1 MNQLVINAKVHF
13 QKGRRARKEMRPGE
27 NLQTAMLPAAPLRL
41 PRITK
46 MMALA
51 IRFDQLVQTGAVR
64 NYAELARLGQV
75 SRTRITQVIVLLQL
89 APDIQEGVLF
99 LPRVPAGRDPISERD
114 LRPIAATADW
124 NRQRQMWRQAVGRSV

>member
-64 NYAELARLGQV
+64 HYAELARLGQV
-75 SRTRITQVIVLLQL
+75 QPHPHHPGHRP
-89 APDIQEGVLF
+89 APVGARYSGGCAVSASG
-99 LPRVPAGRDPISERD
+99 AGRKGPDFGA
-114 LRPIAATADW
+114 RPPPDRGHGRLEPAAADVAAS
-124 NRQRQMWRQAVGRSV
+124 RRS